1 MEAGAGR
8 ALVVGDELLAELSGK
23 ELRKSD
29 ASTMGR
35 LKKCSYTHDALIDL
49 IIANPT
55 WTQNQ
60 FAAHFGY
67 TPGWISNILASDAF
81 QVKMAGRREEIVDPE
96 IKASMKERFAA
107 LAIQSLKVLQDKLN
121 STDVSATVALRAA
134 ELGAKALGLG
144 GHAVPAPAAPQ
155 MDRLERLADRLVA
168 LNAPQRE
175 RIINGEV
182 LGKSTQLDEG

>member
-1 MEAGAGR
+1 MDGGSAA
-8 ALVVGDELLAELSGK
+8 ALVVGDALLAELEGK
-23 ELRKSD
+23 PAKTSQ
-29 ASTMGR
+29 AATMGR
-35 LKKCSYTHDALIDL
+35 LQKCSYTHDALIDL
-49 IIANPT
+49 IIQNPT

-60 FAAHFGY
+60 FAAEFGY
-67 TPGWISNILASDAF
+67 TAGWLSNILASDAF
-81 QVKMAGRREEIVDPE
+81 QVKMAVRREEIVDPQ

-144 GHAVPAPAAPQ
+144 GHAVPAPAVPQ

-168 LNAPQRE
+168 LNSPQRE
-175 RIINGEV
+175 RVINGEV
-182 LGKSTQLDEG
+182 LGKSVQAEGE

>member
-1 MEAGAGR
+1 MEAGSER
-8 ALVVGDELLAELSGK
+8 ALAVGDELLAELSGK
-23 ELRKSD
+23 ELRVSD
-29 ASTMGR
+29 APTMGR

-49 IIANPT
+49 IIENPR

-67 TPGWISNILASDAF
+67 TAGWLSNILASDAF
-81 QVKMAGRREEIVDPE
+81 QVKMAVRREEIVDPG

-144 GHAVPAPAAPQ
+144 GHAVPAPAVPQ
-155 MDRLERLADRLVA
+155 MDRLERLADRLVL
-168 LNAPQRE
+168 LNSPQRE
-175 RIINGEV
+175 RVVNGEV
-182 LGKSTQLDEG
+182 LGKNVQLEEG